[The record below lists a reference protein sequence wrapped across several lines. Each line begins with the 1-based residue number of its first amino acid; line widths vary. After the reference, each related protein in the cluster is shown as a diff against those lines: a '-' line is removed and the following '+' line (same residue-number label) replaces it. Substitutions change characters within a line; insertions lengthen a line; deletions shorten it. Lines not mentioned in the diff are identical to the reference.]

1 MSKLN
6 TLTYIIVTWNNENEI
21 EDCLKTIQH
30 YSPRD
35 SKIIV
40 VDNKSSDE
48 TISIIK
54 AKFSTVQLIESQ
66 ENLGFAGA
74 NNLALEYVTTEYLCY
89 INPDVILTEDI
100 ITPAIHKL
108 SSDPSVG
115 LVASSLKNSDGT
127 HQPSCFNFSSPLSMF
142 SEVLHLGRLVPNKLR
157 KKYFLNYYLPEE
169 DFYPDWVIGA
179 EMVLRT
185 QDAKEIGG
193 FSTDY
198 FMYTEDMDIC
208 KKLRIQLNKS
218 IFYMASSSLIH
229 IGGASESQNVNYS
242 KQQKL
247 YENTRAFVR
256 KFDGEKQAKNTIFLM
271 KSAYVI
277 RKIIL
282 KIVYHKENRKFQLEK
297 TEQAIKMLKELV

>member
-30 YSPRD
+30 YSPRN

-115 LVASSLKNSDGT
+115 LVASRLKNSDGT

-185 QDAKEIGG
+185 QDAREIGG

-242 KQQKL
+242 KQKKL